1 MNTQLLLVIG
11 AVIVAIVLV
20 IYWQRQGVVKRPSP
34 TVDADTVKSELV
46 DWLAE
51 TDSPSLLA
59 DWGDGLGLNQEQIAQ
74 INTEIVAK
82 RKINAIKLYREFTGE
97 GLKEAKEAIEAIER
111 GQKPTSSAYNTP
123 SAGPPAGDLMAQ
135 IEAELR
141 AGRKINA
148 IKLYREA
155 HNVGLK
161 EAKDAIDEMERKL
174 SNR

>member
-1 MNTQLLLVIG
+1 
-11 AVIVAIVLV
+11 
-20 IYWQRQGVVKRPSP
+20 
-34 TVDADTVKSELV
+34 
-46 DWLAE
+46 
-51 TDSPSLLA
+51 
-59 DWGDGLGLNQEQIAQ
+59 
-74 INTEIVAK
+74 
-82 RKINAIKLYREFTGE
+82 
-97 GLKEAKEAIEAIER
+97 
-111 GQKPTSSAYNTP
+111 
-123 SAGPPAGDLMAQ
+123 MAQ